1 MGVFIYVQ
9 SDIEAG
15 GTCLAVTR
23 VSHVP
28 MDKYFSLIEESPW
41 LVVKKRERKSNL
53 NLPTKMGPNFV
64 GFGLGCRRL
73 EMVGGPR

>member
-9 SDIEAG
+9 RYMLS
-15 GTCLAVTR
+15 VTR
-23 VSHVP
+23 VSHAP
-28 MDKYFSLIEESPW
+28 MDKYFSLIEESHW

-53 NLPTKMGPNFV
+53 NLPTKMGPNLV